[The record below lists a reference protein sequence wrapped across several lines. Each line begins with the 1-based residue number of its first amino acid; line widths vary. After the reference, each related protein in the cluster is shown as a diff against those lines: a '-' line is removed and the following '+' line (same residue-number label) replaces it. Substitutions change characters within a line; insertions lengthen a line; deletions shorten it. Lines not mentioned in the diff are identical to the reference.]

1 MKGRETVQV
10 GRFLFLFSFVY
21 SYKFDEMKQKVP
33 NDRKITIYEPLLF
46 GSIAIIGGL
55 VYIIVK
61 ALS

>member
-1 MKGRETVQV
+1 
-10 GRFLFLFSFVY
+10 
-21 SYKFDEMKQKVP
+21 MKQKLP